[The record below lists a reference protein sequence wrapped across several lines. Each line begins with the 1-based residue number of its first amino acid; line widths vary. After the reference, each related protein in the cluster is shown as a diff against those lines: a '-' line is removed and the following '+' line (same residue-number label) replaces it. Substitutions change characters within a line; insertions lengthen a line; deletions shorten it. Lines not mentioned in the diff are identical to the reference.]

1 MSKMDRRVCYR
12 IRCRTVGQGARG
24 EMLPNRV
31 ELLKLGHWMWLGYEW
46 RSLWCFFFFQAEDG
60 IRDYKVTG
68 VQTCALPIWF
78 VLGGKLLNF
87 VVVDALVFL
96 FHSVGH
102 EFVHPAGEIQR
113 MPVCQVAAVREI
125 HSEKDRKSV
134 V

>member
-1 MSKMDRRVCYR
+1 
-12 IRCRTVGQGARG
+12 
-24 EMLPNRV
+24 
-31 ELLKLGHWMWLGYEW
+31 
-46 RSLWCFFFFQAEDG
+46 
-60 IRDYKVTG
+60 
-68 VQTCALPIWF
+68 

-125 HSEKDRKSV
+125 HSENDV
-134 V
+134 VLLQGGHIDGHVGGCAGMRLNVGMIRAEELFGTIDG